1 MSHLLGVSVHVPAAA
16 APGPFHWK
24 TLPVLVG
31 PHDNR
36 WDRLSAVMSQRGHFP
51 VIESGERR
59 IECWGKLWHKLVRVL
74 CLRAL
79 VNIKHTL
86 VTWLGHDSN
95 PSHPQSKTHFKVS
108 YKIYSLQVQK
118 CFSCLLMV
126 LYHRWDQ
133 VQTWVLWW
141 HQRVCVS
148 HLWVRI
154 RSRCMSRLLSKTQTL
169 SISTLY
175 LTFQQFESLA
185 TVHYQTLYIFLNP
198 WLQWKLAVFW
208 GQSRAFPLLDRIIC
222 LSERSRTH
230 ITGN

>member
-1 MSHLLGVSVHVPAAA
+1 MKEDPESWSLPLSTVYNALKTPFESEYYPVDFTFTSVCIRQFTGKPFSLVPSNEPPFRRVCTCPCCCA

-95 PSHPQSKTHFKVS
+95 PSHPQSKTHFKADLESVS

-126 LYHRWDQ
+126 LCHRWDQ

-141 HQRVCVS
+141 HQRVCQSPVS
-148 HLWVRI
+148 QDQV
-154 RSRCMSRLLSKTQTL
+154 TL
-169 SISTLY
+169 H
-175 LTFQQFESLA
+175 
-185 TVHYQTLYIFLNP
+185 V
-198 WLQWKLAVFW
+198 
-208 GQSRAFPLLDRIIC
+208 
-222 LSERSRTH
+222 
-230 ITGN
+230 